1 MNSSSYFTTPLRE
14 FLVRAPSITLAV
26 PPKDGGAQQM
36 TKKIKIGRSKTHC
49 KCLCQVN
56 TTTLLAC
63 AELFVFQYNV
73 TESEMIAAIGQIRQ
87 QRLEKEKE
95 REKEGEKERQ

>member
-1 MNSSSYFTTPLRE
+1 MNSSADFTTPLRE
-14 FLVRAPSITLAV
+14 FLARAPSITLAV

-56 TTTLLAC
+56 TTLLAC
-63 AELFVFQYNV
+63 AQLFVFQYNV